1 MGRSIT
7 CQLAGGLEGKRE
19 NPSIQGIVET
29 TKGEVQLKENREND
43 IGMPEFGDWGQ
54 SFKK

>member
-1 MGRSIT
+1 MGCSIT

-29 TKGEVQLKENREND
+29 TKGEVQLQENREND
-43 IGMPEFGDWGQ
+43 IEMPDCGDWGQ